1 MTRGGRRKTLDARSV
16 SFLRLTHDG
25 LEGRLVG
32 VVEQV
37 NEGKKPVMP
46 EYDAFYALRR
56 CGRSQALDDS
66 PKARA

>member
-1 MTRGGRRKTLDARSV
+1 MTRRNKQKALDARSV

-25 LEGRLVG
+25 FEGRLVG
-32 VVEQV
+32 VVDQV

-46 EYDAFYALRR
+46 EYDTFYALRR